1 MSVEALTADGFKIV
15 IATASGPASAV
26 SVGAGAVA
34 DVDLTV
40 APNPAVVREILGL
53 RTITGLPSGIV
64 LVGVSYPSVNTVRI
78 RVYNATA
85 TAITIAAGSV
95 SATVLA
101 KAS

>member
-15 IATASGPASAV
+15 IATASGPATAV

-40 APNPAVVREILGL
+40 VANPAVVREILGL
-53 RTITGLPSGIV
+53 RSLTGLPSGIV
-64 LVGVSYPSVNTVRI
+64 LVGVSYPNVNTVRI
-78 RVYNATA
+78 RVHNVTA
-85 TAITIAAGSV
+85 AAITITAGSV
-95 SATVLA
+95 TATVLA